1 MQLCL
6 VNNPK
11 LQASFLNA
19 GIARAEV
26 VQSGLFSNPTIGF
39 SPRFP
44 DGGGPTSFEAS
55 LAQNIAE
62 LWQIPARK
70 RAAEHSLEQTLL
82 ELAREV
88 STTALEAKAAY
99 YKAVRTDREIEVIQ
113 GNVDITKQLVDLAKV
128 REEAGV
134 GSLVDVQLSESELL
148 QMELALRAATVA
160 RFEARAELTKLLG
173 LSVPPDQLQ
182 LTDPLPDPPQWTVAP
197 ERLIALARTTAWIYK
212 PRRMPCLRRR
222 RG

>member
-1 MQLCL
+1 MQEAVQLCL

-11 LQASFLNA
+11 LQAAFLNA
-19 GIARAEV
+19 GVARAEV
-26 VQSGLFSNPTIGF
+26 VQAGLFSNPTIGF
-39 SPRFP
+39 SLRFP

-70 RAAEHSLEQTLL
+70 RAAEQSLERALLTL
-82 ELAREV
+82 AWEV

-113 GNVDITKQLVDLAKV
+113 GNVDITKQLVDLAKI

-148 QMELALRAATVA
+148 QMELALRTATIA
-160 RFEARAELTKLLG
+160 I
-173 LSVPPDQLQ
+173 
-182 LTDPLPDPPQWTVAP
+182 LPSGQ
-197 ERLIALARTTAWIYK
+197 
-212 PRRMPCLRRR
+212 
-222 RG
+222 